1 MMQVK
6 MAKKKV
12 SFFLKQLFK
21 ILKSEMAKKK
31 VSFFPEKSYFNDK
44 W

>member
-1 MMQVK
+1 MKQVK

-12 SFFLKQLFK
+12 SFFLKWLFK
-21 ILKSEMAKKK
+21 TLKSEMAKKK
-31 VSFFPEKSYFNDK
+31 VSFFSGKSFFNEK

>member
-12 SFFLKQLFK
+12 SFFQKQLFK
-21 ILKSEMAKKK
+21 PLKSEMAKKK
-31 VSFFPEKSYFNDK
+31 VSFFPEKSFFNDK